1 MKKSFAILVC
11 MLLTMLVYAQQTETF
26 DIATYTIPAGWV
38 KSSGEGVVS
47 YIGTDK
53 DKGTYCII
61 SIHASK
67 ATKGTAQEEFN
78 RNWAELAAVPLKIN
92 AAPQTG
98 KVADDEGREVMLG
111 MANFI
116 NGNLTGAA
124 MLSTI
129 VGFGRT
135 TNILT
140 MTNAGDYQD
149 DIDNFFKGL
158 TLSKNQPTLKNG
170 VNSTSGTSSAPK
182 ANTAPG
188 FNTKNGIEGVWM
200 GIYVKEFYGDPLT
213 MGHTIWKTFYSNGQ
227 VYEAIPDIGFADFN
241 KPESESREAQFW
253 SRYLNNGAGK
263 WIIENPGGAGKDVK
277 LNERGNMVIGPQY
290 YQHCKPVDGL
300 RLNGSWTSWADPDD
314 PELDRGTSGQKSLI
328 HFSFNGQFTDKGI
341 FNTALQYHRD
351 GTSVTTAGSG
361 TYEIRDYSLI
371 LQYNDGHI
379 KQAALTG
386 FLSLDPS
393 LDDKTI
399 CIDKVKFSKR
409 GLSPK

>member
-1 MKKSFAILVC
+1 MKKSFLLFVC
-11 MLLTMLVYAQQTETF
+11 ILLTMLVKAQQTETF
-26 DIATYTIPAGWV
+26 DIATYPIPKGWV

-47 YIGTDK
+47 YIVTDK

-61 SIHASK
+61 SIHASRPS
-67 ATKGTAQEEFN
+67 KGPAQAEFD
-78 RNWAELAAVPLKIN
+78 RSWTELVAAPLKIN
-92 AAPQTG
+92 SAPQTG
-98 KVADDEGREVMLG
+98 KVSDDDGREGILG
-111 MANFI
+111 LANFVS
-116 NGNLTGAA
+116 GNLTGTA

-140 MTNAGDYQD
+140 VTNGGGYQD

-158 TLSKNQPTLKNG
+158 TLRKDPGEVKN
-170 VNSTSGTSSAPK
+170 SGGQTAVPPSVPK
-182 ANTAPG
+182 ASTPPS

-213 MGHTIWKTFYSNGQ
+213 LGHTIWKTFYSNGQ
-227 VYEAIPDIGFADFN
+227 VYEAIPDIGFAGFN
-241 KPESESREAQFW
+241 KPESESGEAQFW
-253 SRYLNNGAGK
+253 SRYVNNGAGK
-263 WIIENPGGAGKDVK
+263 WIIENPGGAGKDIK
-277 LNERGNMVIGPQY
+277 LNERGNMVIGAQY

-300 RLNGSWTSWADPDD
+300 RLNGSWTSWANPDD
-314 PELDRGTSGQKSLI
+314 PELDRGTFGQKALI
-328 HFSFNGQFTDKGI
+328 HFSANGQFTDEGI

-361 TYEIRDYSLI
+361 TYEIRDYSVI
-371 LQYNDGHI
+371 LRYNDGHI

-399 CIDKVKFSKR
+399 CISKVRFSKR
-409 GLSPK
+409 SR